1 MQTIQFFSLTI
12 GPALGGLVTAA
23 QASVAFLVDA
33 ASFAV
38 SALTLFGMRLP
49 RRSARQ
55 SAASE
60 STEEAAAQQKTG
72 LLREVGAGVKYTSRI
87 PSSASRCR

>member
-33 ASFAV
+33 ASFAF

-49 RRSARQ
+49 RRSTRQ
-55 SAASE
+55 AAASASE
-60 STEEAAAQQKTG
+60 GGCARRNRRRACCARWAQ
-72 LLREVGAGVKYTSRI
+72 A
-87 PSSASRCR
+87 